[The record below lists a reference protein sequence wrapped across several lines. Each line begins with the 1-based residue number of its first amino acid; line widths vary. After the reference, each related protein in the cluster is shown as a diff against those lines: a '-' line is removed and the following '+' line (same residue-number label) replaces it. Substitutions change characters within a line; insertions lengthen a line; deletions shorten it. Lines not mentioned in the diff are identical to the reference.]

1 LKREEK
7 ERQVAWLREQFQTAK
22 ALFLTDFRK
31 LKVSEM
37 NQLRSELRDRGI
49 AFKVLKNTLVR
60 RAYQDTDV
68 ATIGSDIVGPRAA
81 AWTSSEDNVP
91 AMAKALVDFTRT
103 HPNLVLVRGVLNGK
117 PVEPMDID
125 TLSKLPSR
133 EELLGRVL
141 GTMMAPVSA
150 FVNTLAAVPRSFL
163 YVLKAIEEQKS
174 APSEPAAG

>member
-1 LKREEK
+1 MKKEEK

-22 ALFLTDFRK
+22 ALFLTDFQK
-31 LKVSEM
+31 LTVSEM
-37 NQLRSELRDRGI
+37 NLLRSELRDRGV

-68 ATIGSDIVGPRAA
+68 ATIGSDVVGPRAA
-81 AWTSSEDNVP
+81 AWTSSEENVP
-91 AMAKALVDFTRT
+91 AMAKVLVDFTKT
-103 HPNLVLVRGVLNGK
+103 HPNLVLVRGVLKGK
-117 PVEPMDID
+117 VVDPLEMD

-163 YVLKAIEEQKS
+163 NVLKAIEEQKNTS
-174 APSEPAAG
+174 SEPAAG